1 MPFPSPGDLP
11 KPETEPTSPGSLA
24 LASGYFTT
32 EPPGKSRGC
41 MTPSEISS
49 ETFESPEGK
58 RKMECFPPSEIEWKR
73 ETLEGSK
80 WIGMRE
86 DGARKDRVGCF

>member
-1 MPFPSPGDLP
+1 
-11 KPETEPTSPGSLA
+11 
-24 LASGYFTT
+24 
-32 EPPGKSRGC
+32 